1 MAHDWGWKQ
10 AQKDAAGMG
19 FGKEPT
25 RVAVKPHTRAPR
37 MAVGGPVTPVKA
49 VHKHESHMHKGETPT
64 KFADGGPVKKWI
76 AGAINPA
83 HKGLLHKELGVPQ
96 GKKIPAKK
104 LSAAT
109 SQPGAV
115 GKRARLAKTLG
126 SFKK

>member
-1 MAHDWGWKQ
+1 MAHDWGYKQ

-37 MAVGGPVTPVKA
+37 MAAGGPVTPVKA

-64 KFADGGPVKKWI
+64 KFAAGGPIKKNWI
-76 AGAINPA
+76 AGAIKKPGA
-83 HKGLLHKELGVPQ
+83 LHADLGVPQ

-104 LSAAT
+104 LASAAKK
-109 SQPGAV
+109 PGVV
-115 GKRARLAKTLG
+115 GKRARLAETLK